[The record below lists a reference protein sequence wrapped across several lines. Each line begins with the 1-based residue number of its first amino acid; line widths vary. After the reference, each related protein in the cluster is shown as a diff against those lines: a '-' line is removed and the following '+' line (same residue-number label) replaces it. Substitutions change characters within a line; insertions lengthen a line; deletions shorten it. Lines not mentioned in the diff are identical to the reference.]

1 MYMHR
6 RFHMTVRKRPAV
18 ILLLLIFLPL
28 AHVATGA
35 ESEIRNV
42 SSFDGIRA
50 SGLLEVILEE
60 GSGNTVRVVVEGT
73 SLDEVVTENDGN
85 TLNVRMKAGILY
97 DEDEVDAKAYV
108 SYSVIRDINIVTG
121 ATVTSGSILRGDKVA
136 IEMTTG
142 GKADLKLDVNTVDA
156 RVVKGSV
163 LTLSGN
169 TGSIDATVNLS
180 AELHAYELSCD
191 RVYIRVNS
199 GAVAEVTALKE
210 IEGSAG
216 SGGTLRVKG
225 NPSRKSFKKS
235 LGGTVREM

>member
-1 MYMHR
+1 
-6 RFHMTVRKRPAV
+6 MTMRTRPA
-18 ILLLLIFLPL
+18 LFLFLLIFLSL
-28 AHVATGA
+28 AFGA
-35 ESEIRNV
+35 AGADSEIRNV

-50 SGLLEVILEE
+50 SGLLEVYLEE

-85 TLNVRMKAGILY
+85 TLVVRMKAGILY

-108 SYSVIRDINIVTG
+108 SYTVLRDINVVTG
-121 ATVTSGSILRGDKVA
+121 ARVISESTLRGDKIA

-156 RVVKGSV
+156 RVVKGSA

-169 TGSIDATVNLS
+169 TGSIDATVNFS

-191 RVYIRVNS
+191 RVYIAVNS
-199 GAVAEVTALKE
+199 GAVAEVRALKE

-216 SGGTLRVKG
+216 SGGTLYVKG
-225 NPSRKSFKKS
+225 NPARKSFKKS
-235 LGGTVREM
+235 LGGTVREMK